1 MTAPGQ
7 TPHDDRHVPLA
18 LLKLPGM
25 GRRRLGLVLARLGS
39 HVPVTCAEFGEFVGA
54 AAAAL
59 KFHPPTAPDLDR
71 AWSEGGRLAEACTRH
86 AWHLW
91 IVGHP
96 DYPPGLAR
104 LPDPPALL
112 FVHGPTAS
120 APASRVAVVG
130 TREPSPW
137 GDRTARECAG
147 AAVSAGAVVVSGLAW
162 GVDTAAHE
170 AALVAGGVTWAVLP
184 GSLDVVFPS
193 SNTALAE
200 RIVASGGAL
209 VSEYLPGSR
218 PHPTFFIERD
228 RLQAAL
234 SDAVV
239 VIETGTTGGTMH
251 TVRFAREIGVPV
263 HVTFPE
269 GVEAAPSAW
278 LATLPEP
285 QQGTWRL
292 LQEGAPRITPAQIPA
307 LVASAGPTRA
317 TPPPGARGRLF
328 D

>member
-1 MTAPGQ
+1 MTAPAQ

-25 GRRRLGLVLARLGS
+25 GRRRLGLAVARLGG
-39 HVPVTCAEFGEFVGA
+39 HEPTTRAEFGEFVSA
-54 AAAAL
+54 AATAL
-59 KFHPPTAPDLDR
+59 KFHAPTAPDLDR
-71 AWSEGGRLAEACTRH
+71 AWTEGGRLAEACTRH

-91 IVGHP
+91 VAGRP
-96 DYPPGLAR
+96 DYPAGLAR
-104 LPDPPALL
+104 LPDPPAVL
-112 FVHGPTAS
+112 FVHGATTS
-120 APASRVAVVG
+120 APAARVAVVG

-137 GDRTARECAG
+137 GDRTARECAA
-147 AAVSAGAVVVSGLAW
+147 AAVSAGAAVVSGLAW
-162 GVDTAAHE
+162 GIDTAAHE
-170 AALVAGGVTWAVLP
+170 AAVAAGGVTWAVLP
-184 GSLDVVFPS
+184 GSLDVIFPS

-200 RIVASGGAL
+200 RIVESGGAL
-209 VSEYLPGSR
+209 ISEYLPGSR

-234 SDAVV
+234 SHAVV
-239 VIETGTTGGTMH
+239 VVETGTTGGTMH
-251 TVRFAREIGVPV
+251 TVRFAREMGVPV

-278 LATLPEP
+278 LETLPAP

-292 LQEGAPRITPAQIPA
+292 LQEGAPRITPAQVPA
-307 LVASAGPTRA
+307 LVGAAGRAGA
-317 TPPPGARGRLF
+317 TPARAPEHRLL